1 VFPERRGGVRLIEKI
16 LKAHKG
22 KIDKEIRVLGIDLGT
37 TNSTVGEVVW
47 KPGKSPACKTLEI
60 DQPTR
65 EGIYTSPI
73 IPSVVAILP
82 DKKVWVGEGAKRLRA
97 FSQEAQLSFEK
108 NLFYETKNEMGLR
121 KTYYRAAEDFNHASR
136 IAGHILAFLR
146 EGAVKTS
153 DGEYDRLSVGVPAS
167 FHLNQRRDTLL
178 ACEYAGL
185 GLRDDDLLDEPT
197 AALIDYIQTEGQE
210 KIVSPGEAS
219 LCVVI
224 DFGGGTCDVSV
235 VEVAQD
241 KDGGQLTV
249 SQLSVSRYHR
259 LGGGDIDAAIVHDCL
274 IPQLLEENDLSL
286 LDLTWVQK
294 KRGLEPQLL
303 GKAEALKIALCKE
316 IERLKKFGKY
326 EESDKSEIVAKQ
338 PPSVCVLGKKEYRLS
353 RPALSAEEFER
364 LLEPFLDRDLL
375 YARETEFRLTQSIF
389 APLEDALNRADKEAH
404 EIDFCLMVGG
414 SCLIPQVQEA
424 VEEYFED
431 GDVGLFKDH
440 MAMQCA
446 VAKGAAWNALI
457 KVVTGRPLIEPVLH
471 DGVALV
477 TAKGKLNTLVP
488 EGITLPFPPDGS
500 YMREKLYVPKGEVV
514 GGKLRFEVVGES
526 DRQHIFNEVWTLPES
541 AEPGDEIIME
551 YRVTAGKQFECRA
564 FLTKFPESIL
574 EKTVENP
581 LVNVLSPHEIKVK
594 IEKAEE
600 ELRQRGGGTA
610 EDRATFIEL
619 AEWYAELN
627 QREKALDYLR
637 MALNRLQRPD
647 PEILHMQGA
656 YFNDLGDYERSEKAY
671 LEADKLTEW
680 NGSLFNLALSFHKR
694 GLHQKALDTIEKAI
708 QKEGDMGPCLSLK
721 AMCLESLRNAQEA
734 KATRIEALK
743 EYGLL
748 GALIDWELGWYSQTV
763 GKLGDEKLMR
773 KVEAEWKKRRRRG
786 REIVGDDIPRP
797 VIGSDSGEKD

>member
-1 VFPERRGGVRLIEKI
+1 MNFIEEFLKTHKDKI
-16 LKAHKG
+16 S
-22 KIDKEIRVLGIDLGT
+22 KEIRVLGIDLGT
-37 TNSTVGEVVW
+37 TNSTVAEVVW
-47 KPGKSPACKTLEI
+47 KPSKSPACKTLEI

-73 IPSVVAILP
+73 VPSVVAILP
-82 DKKVWVGEGAKRLRA
+82 DKKIWVGEGAKRLRA
-97 FSQEAQLSFEK
+97 FSQDAQLSFEK

-121 KTYYRAAEDFNHASR
+121 KTYYRAPEDFNHASR
-136 IAGHILAFLR
+136 IAGHILAFLK

-153 DGEYDRLSVGVPAS
+153 DGEYDHLSVSVPAS
-167 FHLNQRRDTLL
+167 FQLNQRRDTLL

-210 KIVSPGEAS
+210 KIVAPGEAS
-219 LCVVI
+219 LCVVL

-241 KDGGQLTV
+241 KDAGQLTM

-259 LGGGDIDAAIVHDCL
+259 LGGGDIDAAIVHECL
-274 IPQLLEENDLSL
+274 IPQLLEENGLSL
-286 LDLTWVQK
+286 LDLTWAQK

-338 PPSVCVLGKKEYRLS
+338 PPAVCSLGKKEYRLS
-353 RPALSAEEFER
+353 RPSLSAEEFEG

-375 YARETEFRLTQSIF
+375 YARETEFRLTQSVF

-431 GDVGLFKDH
+431 GTVGLFKDH

-446 VAKGAAWNALI
+446 VAKGTAWNALI
-457 KVVTGRPLIEPVLH
+457 KAVSGRPLIEPVLH
-471 DGVALV
+471 DGMALV
-477 TAKGKLNTLVP
+477 TAKAKLNSLVP
-488 EGITLPFPPDGS
+488 KGITLPFPADGS
-500 YMREKLYVPKGEVV
+500 YMRDKLYVPKGEIL
-514 GGKLRFEVVGES
+514 GKDLRFEVVGES
-526 DRQHIFNEVWTLPES
+526 DKQHIFNEVWTLPEE
-541 AEPGDEIIME
+541 AEPGDEITME

-564 FLTKFPESIL
+564 FLTEFPESIL

-600 ELRQRGGGTA
+600 ELRMRGGGTA
-610 EDRATFIEL
+610 EDWRTFIDL
-619 AEWYAELN
+619 ALWYGELN

-637 MALNRLQRPD
+637 MALNKIQRPH
-647 PEILHMQGA
+647 PHILHLQGL
-656 YFNDLGDYERSEKAY
+656 YYDELGDYERSEKAY
-671 LEADKLTEW
+671 READKISRVNW
-680 NGSLFNLALSFHKR
+680 SLFNLALGFHKR
-694 GLHQKALDTIEKAI
+694 GLQEKALETIEKAL
-708 QKEGDMGPCLSLK
+708 QKEGEQGSCLSLK
-721 AMCLESLRNAQEA
+721 ASCLESLGSAEEAQ
-734 KATRIEALK
+734 ATRTEAVK
-743 EYGLL
+743 AFGQL
-748 GALIDWELGWYSQTV
+748 GPMDEWELGWYTQTV
-763 GKLGDEKLMR
+763 KELGDEKLM
-773 KVEAEWKKRRRRG
+773 KKANAEWKKRHKRG
-786 REIVGDDIPRP
+786 REIVEDDIPRP
-797 VIGSDSGEKD
+797 VISSDSGKNE